1 MKLLRSLQRCA
12 LSAAVFSAFAAATA
26 SAEPLTIRFGFASI
40 GVVVG
45 YMMDKVLATI
55 ETRLQSW
62 RISGA

>member
-26 SAEPLTIRFGFASI
+26 SSEPLTIRFGFASI

-45 YMMDKVLATI
+45 
-55 ETRLQSW
+55 
-62 RISGA
+62 